1 MTSRTPGRTFLEILD
16 ISLVLKNSLKSRN
29 MKKNIFS
36 FVQVLADEISI
47 PWQNIS
53 VGDGFV
59 SLSD

>member
-1 MTSRTPGRTFLEILD
+1 MTSRTPGRKFLEILD